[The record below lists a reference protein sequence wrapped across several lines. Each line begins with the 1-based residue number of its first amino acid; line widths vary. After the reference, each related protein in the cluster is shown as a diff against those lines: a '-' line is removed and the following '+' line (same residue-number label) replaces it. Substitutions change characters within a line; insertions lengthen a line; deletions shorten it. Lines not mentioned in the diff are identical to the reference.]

1 MDETVKV
8 IITANELLKL
18 SEEELSMYICA
29 RLRANRVPVIG
40 IFKYK
45 GVDYGKLM
53 SYDDLSTGDKVFIWE
68 DV

>member
-1 MDETVKV
+1 MNEPIKV

-18 SEEELSMYICA
+18 SDDELSMYICA

-53 SYDDLSTGDKVFIWE
+53 SYDDLSTGDKVFIWG
-68 DV
+68 DI